1 MAQVVEHIL
10 GKDEVGSS
18 SLPNSSKKASVVRCL
33 LFYLLLIVTTD
44 NGIIRARGDNAVEI
58 KASCKYERD
67 AFDALIHVCIYKGAK
82 PTAAFL
88 FRILLA
94 SGVFVGLIALF
105 IDSEYFDRVILI
117 AAMSYLFII
126 FTNVYSHFIAP
137 IIQYN
142 SRSDL
147 RGAKNDIV
155 FYDDKLKDNL
165 ISEGCVG

>member
-1 MAQVVEHIL
+1 M
-10 GKDEVGSS
+10 
-18 SLPNSSKKASVVRCL
+18 
-33 LFYLLLIVTTD
+33 
-44 NGIIRARGDNAVEI
+44 EI
-58 KASCKYERD
+58 KASCKYVRD

-82 PTAAFL
+82 PTAALL

-94 SGVFVGLIALF
+94 SGVFVGLITLF

>member
-33 LFYLLLIVTTD
+33 LFYLLLIITAD
-44 NGIIRARGDNAVEI
+44 NGIIRARGGNAVEI

-67 AFDALIHVCIYKGAK
+67 AFDALTRVCIYKGAK

-94 SGVFVGLIALF
+94 SGVFGGLIALF
-105 IDSEYFDRVILI
+105 IDSEYFDRVILV
-117 AAMSYLFII
+117 AALSYLFII
-126 FTNVYSHFIAP
+126 FTNVYAHFIAP